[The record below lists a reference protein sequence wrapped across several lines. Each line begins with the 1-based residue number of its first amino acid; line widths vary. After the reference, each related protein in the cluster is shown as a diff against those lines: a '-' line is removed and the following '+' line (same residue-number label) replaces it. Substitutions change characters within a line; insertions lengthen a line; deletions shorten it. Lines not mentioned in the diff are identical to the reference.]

1 LIRLKNIFS
10 VIGVGFG
17 LLTRTMH
24 LFLGYPV
31 IRALRVLPNKPPKI
45 FGSGYIS
52 VREGDIATDK
62 DVGR

>member
-1 LIRLKNIFS
+1 
-10 VIGVGFG
+10 VVGFG
-17 LLTRTMH
+17 LLTQTMH

-31 IRALRVLPNKPPKI
+31 IRALRVLPNEPPKI
-45 FGSGYIS
+45 FGSGCIS